1 MKPARV
7 SAFVVPILAAV
18 AMTSG
23 PAFARPAYVRYPDLH
38 ENRVVFCA
46 EADIWLTTVDGDAP
60 YRLTTHPGTE
70 YFPAFSPDGKQIAF
84 TGEYDGN
91 RDVFVVSSGGGEPRR
106 ITWHPGSDEVLGWTP
121 DGKRILFRS
130 QRRDPHGSWEIF
142 QVSAQGGDAEVLPL
156 GWAARLDIDP
166 KSGRW
171 AFNRKS
177 RETRTWKRYR
187 GGTAPSIWVGDP
199 DRADYEKVT
208 EFNGNDTFPMWHDGR
223 IYFLSDQ
230 GGTSNIWSIN
240 PDGSDRRQHTE
251 FDVWDAR
258 WPAMGSDGRIAFT
271 LAADVHIFDPSGGKV
286 RKVEIDLPSDSTLT
300 RNRYPNPGRTMT
312 WLDLSPDGDRLAV
325 VTRGEIFSVPVKDGV
340 TLPVT
345 RGSGARERR
354 AGFSPDGKRL
364 IYITDEPREE
374 EIRVIDAW
382 GRGEPDVIKP
392 AGDSG
397 WYFPPLFSPDEKWV
411 AYADQTHTLW
421 VVSTEGGKPRRVD
434 RSTQREIRDYT
445 WSPDGRWLAYTK
457 SLPTEYRSV
466 FIYDTQDGA
475 VHEVTGATTD
485 DFSPSWDPKG
495 RYIYFL
501 SDRATNP
508 VIGGRDWQNI
518 ELKSTRPFMALLR
531 KDVENPFANL
541 AGMPPSEEEEEEDED
556 EGEEQDEDGDD
567 DKASKKSKKGS
578 DEEGDDKGKDDE
590 DKKKLEPV
598 EIDLEGLPTRL
609 VQLPVKR
616 GLYFGLSA
624 TPGGVLYVAVPVKG
638 MAEMPG
644 IFEDAGPPDATLL
657 SFSLESKESK
667 PFMDG
672 IAGYTLAR
680 GGEKAAVVKG
690 RGEVYVVDTGS
701 PPGDLSKAKVSLDG
715 IVIELDPREE
725 WEQIYYEGWRHMR
738 EFYWDAGMGG
748 VDWKKVRDQY
758 ATLLPRLSTRDDLR
772 DLMGE
777 VIGELSTSHTYVFGG
792 DPGRRVSRVSTGLAG
807 ADLERDNGFYRVS
820 RIYHGDAADNAP
832 SPLLQP
838 GVEMSEGDYILAVN
852 NLPFSDDRPF
862 YASLEARAGKEVV
875 LTVNDKPSTEGS
887 REVVVRTLPSERRLR
902 YVDWVRGNREHV
914 AEKTDGVAAYIH
926 IPDMW
931 KDGLIEFNTWF
942 YPQLDKEAMVV
953 DVRWNGGGAVSQMI
967 LERFRRPVVSF
978 DRSRGGGVT
987 TYPYR
992 TLNGPFV
999 VLLNEFAGS
1008 DGDIFPM
1015 AVQLE
1020 GLAPIIGTRSWGG
1033 VVGIRG
1039 DKSLVDGG
1047 LLTQP
1052 EFAWWDPQHGWELE
1066 NTGVVPDIEV
1076 QNLPQELAKGVDA
1089 QLDRAVKELMKMHR
1103 EDPPIEAAFGPPRD
1117 RSRDAYRKELATEV
1131 SQKDQKEK
1139 KREPSTKNR

>member
-1 MKPARV
+1 METNMKSTKVTAI
-7 SAFVVPILAAV
+7 VVAILAALV
-18 AMTSG
+18 VTSG
-23 PAFARPAYVRYPDLH
+23 AAFARPAYVRYPDIH
-38 ENRVVFCA
+38 GDRVVFCA
-46 EADIWLTTVDGDAP
+46 EADIWVTTVEGDAP

-91 RDVFVVSSGGGEPRR
+91 RDVFVVSSSGGEPRR

-121 DGKRILFRS
+121 DGKNILFRS
-130 QRRDPHGSWEIF
+130 SRRDPHGSPEIF
-142 QVSAQGGDAEVLPL
+142 QAPAQGGDAELLPL

-177 RETRTWKRYR
+177 RENRTWKRYR

-199 DRADYEKVT
+199 DKADFKKVT
-208 EFNGNDTFPMWHDGR
+208 DFNGNDTFPMWHDGR

-230 GGTSNIWSIN
+230 GGTSNLWSIN
-240 PDGSDRRQHTE
+240 PDGSDRRQHTK
-251 FDVWDAR
+251 FDEWDAR
-258 WPAMGSDGRIAFT
+258 WPSMGPDGRIAFT
-271 LAADVHIFDPSGGKV
+271 LAADVHIFDPATDKV
-286 RKVEIDLPSDSTLT
+286 LEVEIDLPSDSTLT

-354 AGFSPDGKRL
+354 VGFSPDGKRL
-364 IYITDEPREE
+364 VYITDEPREE

-382 GRGEPDVIKP
+382 GRGEAEVIKP

-397 WYFPPLFSPDEKWV
+397 WYFPPVFSPDEQWV

-421 VVSTEGGKPRRVD
+421 VIPAEGGKPRRVD
-434 RSTQREIRDYT
+434 RSTQQEIRDYT

-457 SLPTEYRSV
+457 ALETEYRSI
-466 FIYDTQDGA
+466 FIYDTKEGV
-475 VHEVTGATTD
+475 VHEATGAYTD
-485 DFSPSWDPKG
+485 DYSPSWDPKG
-495 RYIYFL
+495 RYLYFL
-501 SDRATNP
+501 SDRSTNP
-508 VIGGRDWQNI
+508 VLGARDWQNI

-531 KDVENPFANL
+531 EDVENPFANL
-541 AGMPPSEEEEEEDED
+541 AGMPPTDDDED
-556 EGEEQDEDGDD
+556 GDGDAEDKKDGDD
-567 DKASKKSKKGS
+567 DKASKKG
-578 DEEGDDKGKDDE
+578 EKDTDE
-590 DKKKLEPV
+590 DEKKPPEPV
-598 EIDLEGLPTRL
+598 EIDLEGLSTRL
-609 VQLPVKR
+609 VQLPVER
-616 GLYFGLSA
+616 GLYFGLNA
-624 TPGGVLYVAVPVKG
+624 TPGGILYVSMPVKG

-644 IFEDAGPPDATLL
+644 IFEESGPPDATLL
-657 SFSLESKESK
+657 SFSLESKESE
-667 PFMDG
+667 PFMEN
-672 IAGYTLAR
+672 ISGYTMAR
-680 GGEKAAVVKG
+680 GGEKVAVIKQ
-690 RGEVYVVDTGS
+690 RGEIYVVDTAS
-701 PPGDLSKAKVSLDG
+701 PPADLSKAKVSLDG

-748 VDWKKVRDQY
+748 VNWEKVRDQY

-792 DPGRRVSRVSTGLAG
+792 DSGRRVSRVSTGLLG
-807 ADLERDNGFYRVS
+807 ADLERDGGFYRVS
-820 RIYHGDAADNAP
+820 RLYHGDAADNAP

-838 GVEMSEGDYILAVN
+838 GVEMKEGDYILAVN
-852 NLPFSDDRPF
+852 NLPFSEDRPF
-862 YASLEARAGKEVV
+862 YASLEARARKEVV
-875 LTVNDKPSTEGS
+875 LTVNDKPSAEGA
-887 REVVVRTLPSERRLR
+887 REVVVQTLPSERRLR
-902 YVDWVRGNREHV
+902 YVDWVRENREYV
-914 AEKTDGVAAYIH
+914 AEKTDGAAGYIH

-1076 QNLPQELAKGVDA
+1076 QNLPQDLAKGVDA
-1089 QLDRAVKELMKMHR
+1089 QLDRAVKELIKLHG

-1117 RSRDAYRKELATEV
+1117 RSRDAYKKELSTAVGRKEKNDDA
-1131 SQKDQKEK
+1131 Q
-1139 KREPSTKNR
+1139 STKKQ